1 MFRSGRAFAPLMVCS
16 ALSLPVGV
24 AHAGAPPWGG
34 EWATELRADHP
45 LAGAVLD
52 AATGEPLDAK
62 ALAARLADA
71 DVVLLGE
78 KHDNP
83 DHHRAQAWLLGLMV
97 EAGRRPAVVMEMLDS
112 SQGPALADYLAQSDA
127 TAAGLGEA
135 VAWADSGWPGWEA
148 YQPIADV
155 ALGAGLPILTGNLP
169 VEQVRRVAMGGA
181 EAALGADGL
190 GPRALDQD
198 FPESMAEALGQDIMQ
213 GHCGM
218 LPESALPGMVAA
230 QRARDG
236 EMARAVLA
244 GAALNGSDGEGAAG
258 AVLIAGNGHV
268 RVDRAVPW
276 YLEQLNPALKTLS
289 VGVLELQDGLP
300 DSPSLDDLG
309 AETSPANDLRPP
321 YGLLVL
327 TPALEDIDPCEKFRA
342 QLERMR
348 TRHGNNDGGGA
359 PATE

>member
-1 MFRSGRAFAPLMVCS
+1 MVCS

-24 AHAGAPPWGG
+24 AQAGAPPWGG

-52 AATGEPLDAK
+52 AATGEPLDIK
-62 ALAARLADA
+62 ALTARLADA

-83 DHHRAQAWLLGLMV
+83 DHHRAQAWLLGLMI

-112 SQGPALADYLAQSDA
+112 SQGPALADYLAQPDT

-135 VAWADSGWPGWEA
+135 VAWANSGWPDWET
-148 YQPIADV
+148 YQPIADI

-169 VEQVRRVAMGGA
+169 VEQVRRVAMEGA

-198 FPESMAEALGQDIMQ
+198 FPESMADALGQDIMR

-218 LPESALPGMVAA
+218 LPESALPGMIAA

-244 GAALNGSDGEGAAG
+244 GATQNERDG

-268 RVDRAVPW
+268 RADRAVPW
-276 YLEQLNPALKTLS
+276 SLERLDPTLKTLS
-289 VGVLELQDGLP
+289 IGVMEIADDLP
-300 DSPSLDDLG
+300 DSPSPADLRDDNLKPD
-309 AETSPANDLRPP
+309 ESPADGLRPP

-327 TPALEDIDPCEKFRA
+327 TPALEDIDPCDKFRA
-342 QLERMR
+342 QLEQMR
-348 TRHGNNDGGGA
+348 TRHNDGNGK
-359 PATE
+359 PASE